1 MRTAVL
7 AAGLFLLASA
17 AAPARAADLPASVAD
32 LEKDGAEWFR
42 KAGDRA
48 TPLGDRNECR
58 KKSWA
63 ALRSAREALERHWES
78 TPLDRKRIRDRLF
91 RAAALCYWLKKE
103 SPIGLLDDRAALP
116 VPGGPAPGGP
126 VPGGPGPGDSGGS
139 RNPFDRPDPGAP
151 SVSGGSVPPA
161 NLEQAVLAAEG
172 WERDHEADA
181 PGVMQRWHEAMARFM
196 DRWSQDAW
204 IRAAERAGAARNALK
219 DLYRTLREADPDAL
233 ESPES
238 PEVTRLLI
246 VLGRELASQDS
257 ALREKAA
264 RVLALVGAGEATV
277 LLGKAVRQET
287 EPQARNAMIA
297 ALADLGGHRGAKE
310 LASLRSQKG
319 FEKEGFDG
327 LVRMSGRNALDR
339 SIALRQIGGFAQAS
353 DEATANRAV
362 DHLIAAGP
370 AGARG
375 LEEALGCPVVA
386 VRLRVMEA
394 LAATKDPRSARP
406 LANFLVNNPESDG
419 AKRSLEGARKAIQ
432 SFGEPAVPHLFP
444 ALRNPRT
451 RLVTGDLLR
460 AITGAQIGTGN
471 VADWVEWWKKK
482 HPEWKE
488 E

>member
-1 MRTAVL
+1 MRSVVL
-7 AAGLFLLASA
+7 AAGLLLLVSG

-63 ALRSAREALERHWES
+63 ALRPAREALERHWES
-78 TPLDRKRIRDRLF
+78 NPLDRKRIRDRLF

-103 SPIGLLDDRAALP
+103 SPIGLLDDRVVAP
-116 VPGGPAPGGP
+116 VPGGPA
-126 VPGGPGPGDSGGS
+126 PGDSGGS
-139 RNPFDRPDPGAP
+139 RNPFDRADPGAP

-161 NLEQAVLAAEG
+161 SLEQAVLAAEG

-196 DRWSQDAW
+196 DRWSQETW
-204 IRAAERAGAARNALK
+204 IRAAERAGAARNSLK
-219 DLYRTLREADPDAL
+219 DLYRNLREADPDSL

-246 VLGRELASQDS
+246 VLGRELSSQDS

-277 LLGKAVRQET
+277 ALGKAVRQEI
-287 EPQARNAMIA
+287 EPQTRNAMIA

-310 LASLRSQKG
+310 LASLKSQKG

-339 SIALRQIGGFAQAS
+339 SIALRQIGGFAQSS

-370 AGARG
+370 SGARG
-375 LEEALGCPVVA
+375 LEEALGCPVVT

-394 LAATKDPRSARP
+394 LAATKDPRTARP

-419 AKRSLEGARKAIQ
+419 AKKSLEGARKAIL
-432 SFGEPAVPHLFP
+432 SLGEPAVPHLFP

-460 AITGAQIGTGN
+460 EITGAQIGTGN

-482 HPEWKE
+482 HPDWKE